1 MTQSVQGSASTNT
14 LKKGALGVGFIVFF
28 VISAA
33 GPLAAIAGGLP
44 IGMMLGNGAGT
55 PALLLIVIGILL
67 MFSAGYTAMAR
78 HVTHAG
84 GFYAFVSR
92 GFGGR
97 MGGAAA
103 ALAILGYNAMQV
115 GLYALHGV
123 ATAGFMKE
131 MVGLDWP
138 WWVWAYS
145 AMATVAIFG
154 YRQVDLS
161 ARVLALLVVGE
172 YIVVFLLDLFILKS
186 QGMSGGGGL
195 TTVSFTLPALLGGAP
210 AIGLL
215 FCFASFVGFEATTIY
230 GEEAKD
236 PERTIPLATYISV
249 LLIGGFYTFSVWCL
263 VVGVGA
269 DKVVETISALPD
281 PTTFTFTL
289 SDRYAGPWLTAAMSA
304 LLVSSV
310 YAALLAFHNSAARYF
325 YSIGR
330 EGLLPEVLG
339 QTHPVHQSPHAG
351 SLLQTAIAF
360 VVMTAFV
367 VSGSDPVL
375 TLFSWLTNLATLCVI
390 ALMTLTSFAVIRFF
404 RGVAAPSEGPLR
416 TLLLPLL
423 SGLLL
428 AGVLALAILHFDVL
442 TGSNGVLSWAIPA
455 TLPLAALLG
464 WWRAVALRR
473 NDPPHHAQLGLGKV

>member
-1 MTQSVQGSASTNT
+1 MTTSVQGRASNNE
-14 LKKGALGVGFIVFF
+14 LRKGALGVGFIVFF

-44 IGMMLGNGAGT
+44 IGMMLGNGPGT
-55 PALLLIVIGILL
+55 PSLLLAVIGILL

-84 GFYAFVSR
+84 GFYAFVAR
-92 GFGGR
+92 GCGGQ
-97 MGGAAA
+97 MGAAAA

-115 GLYALHGV
+115 GLYGLHGV
-123 ATAGFMKE
+123 ATAAFMKD
-131 MVGLDWP
+131 MIGVDLP

-145 AMATVAIFG
+145 AMVTVAIFG

-161 ARVLALLVVGE
+161 AKILALLVIGE
-172 YIVVFLLDLFILKS
+172 YVVVFLLDLFILKS
-186 QGMSGGGGL
+186 HGAEGL
-195 TTVSFTLPALLGGAP
+195 NTVSFTLPALLGGAP

-230 GEEAKD
+230 GEEAKN

-249 LLIGGFYTFSVWCL
+249 LLIGGFYTFSIWCL
-263 VVGVGA
+263 IVGVGA
-269 DKVVETISALPD
+269 DKVVETISGLSD

-289 SDRYAGPWLTAAMSA
+289 SDRYAGPWLSAAMSA

-330 EGLLPEVLG
+330 EGLLPEILG

-351 SLLQTAIAF
+351 SVLQTAIAF

-390 ALMTLTSFAVIRFF
+390 ALMTMTSVAVILFF
-404 RGVAAPSEGPLR
+404 RKMANRSEGPLR
-416 TLLLPLL
+416 TLVLPAA

-428 AGVLALAILHFDVL
+428 AAVLILAIVHFNVL
-442 TGSNGVLSWAIPA
+442 TGSDGALSWAIPA
-455 TLPLAALLG
+455 MLPLAMLLG
-464 WWRAVALRR
+464 LVRAAALRR
-473 NDPPHHAQLGLGKV
+473 SHPGRHAQLGLGKA